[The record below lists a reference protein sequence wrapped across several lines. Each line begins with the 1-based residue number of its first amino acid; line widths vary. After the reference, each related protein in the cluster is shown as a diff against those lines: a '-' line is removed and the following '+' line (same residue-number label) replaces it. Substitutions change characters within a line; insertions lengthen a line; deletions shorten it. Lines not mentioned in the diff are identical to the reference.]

1 MRLFHLL
8 NIQHFVLYL
17 FAAII
22 AVVLLAVA
30 LGYTHFRGGDS
41 DERLTKIV
49 HTYPSDIEERNS
61 PFPLFLALVIL
72 GTVLWAVGYIVAHG
86 IYGVKI

>member
-1 MRLFHLL
+1 MRFFTLM

-17 FAAII
+17 FPAIVT
-22 AVVLLAVA
+22 VVLVA
-30 LGYTHFRGGDS
+30 LALGFTHFRGKDS
-41 DERLTKIV
+41 QTRMDKVI
-49 HTYPSDIEERNS
+49 HTYPSDIRERNA
-61 PFPLFLALVIL
+61 PFPLFLILVIV